1 MTAIKALLAASTALA
16 LLGCTSM
23 GNVQMGNDST
33 VTEATAKQ
41 LAGDVP
47 LPAGAVI
54 KQQDSLVMGSGNTW
68 MGRLNVT
75 VSGEPQT
82 VFAWFRDSLPGAG
95 WTLTSSSF
103 SKLSL
108 LTFTKAERM
117 ATVQMQA
124 GSFGANEVLITV
136 TPAVR
141 PAAAGGAISRP

>member
-47 LPAGAVI
+47 LPAGSVI

-141 PAAAGGAISRP
+141 PAAAGAASRP